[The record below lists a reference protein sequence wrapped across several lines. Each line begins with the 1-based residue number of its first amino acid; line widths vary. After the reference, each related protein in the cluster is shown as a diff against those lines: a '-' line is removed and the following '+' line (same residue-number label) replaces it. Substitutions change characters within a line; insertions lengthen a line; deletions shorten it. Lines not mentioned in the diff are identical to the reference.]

1 MKKVSSVR
9 NRRRQKMSFYK
20 YAGFWRRF
28 IAYMIDGCIITIVIF
43 ILAMIAGIA
52 FFTGIMSGSNT
63 SWILGI
69 NDPEQILSFTLW
81 FWIFSTLIN
90 IAYFTYFHG
99 ATGRTP
105 GKSLL
110 GVQVVS
116 IEGTSISFGTA
127 FLRSVGYMV
136 SSLVFCLGFIWIG
149 FDKKKQGW
157 HDKIAGTVVIVREPQ
172 NNAAGISIPDSS
184 TITEAQQMRQDEEFK
199 EQNDQ
204 MDKIPENNG

>member
-1 MKKVSSVR
+1 MG
-9 NRRRQKMSFYK
+9 FYK

-28 IAYMIDGCIITIVIF
+28 IAYMIDGFIITFVTF
-43 ILAMIAGIA
+43 ILALIASIA
-52 FFTGIMSGSNT
+52 FFTGIMSGGNT
-63 SWILGI
+63 SWIAGM
-69 NDPEQILSFTLW
+69 NDPQQMLSFTLW
-81 FWIFSTLIN
+81 FWLFSTSIN

-116 IEGTSISFGTA
+116 VEGSPISFGTA
-127 FLRSVGYMV
+127 FLRAVGYIV
-136 SSLVFCLGFIWIG
+136 SSLFLCLGFIWIG

-157 HDKIAGTVVIVREPQ
+157 HDKIAGTVVIIRELQ
-172 NNAAGISIPDSS
+172 NNTAGISIPDSK
-184 TITEAQQMRQDEEFK
+184 TVPLDEQQQIRQNQEFK

-204 MDKIPENNG
+204 AENMPENNG

>member
-1 MKKVSSVR
+1 MG
-9 NRRRQKMSFYK
+9 FYK

-28 IAYMIDGCIITIVIF
+28 IAYMIDGFIIGMVVL
-43 ILAMIAGIA
+43 ILATIAGIA
-52 FFTGIMSGSNT
+52 FFAGIMSGGDSAYDPE
-63 SWILGI
+63 WILS
-69 NDPEQILSFTLW
+69 LSLW
-81 FWIFSTLIN
+81 IWFFPTLIN

-116 IEGTSISFGTA
+116 VEGNPISFGTA

-136 SSLVFCLGFIWIG
+136 SSFFLCLGFIWIG

-157 HDKIAGTVVIVREPQ
+157 HDKIAGTVVIIREPQ
-172 NNAAGISIPDSS
+172 NSSAGISITDSS
-184 TITEAQQMRQDEEFK
+184 TVLPQDSQQMRQNEEFK
-199 EQNDQ
+199 AQDDQ
-204 MDKIPENNG
+204 ADKMPENKG